1 MNATG
6 FRVTLASDQ
15 RRADITVS
23 GDIPHIEAGD
33 TSLLLFGHCL
43 AGAAE
48 IARGLA
54 AAVALDDPAP
64 LMGWPGAYAC
74 VLVRPGEVVAFTD
87 LAGQFPL
94 YHSWHLGEF
103 AVASDPVVLADLH
116 HRPADA
122 VTAAARIACSAVL
135 PLWEERSAFRDI
147 ARLPGGAVLRATPD
161 RVRLSRLE
169 SRDDQG
175 GSEALRHALTQAVAV
190 RCAAGPI
197 SADFSGGLDSTS
209 LAFLAARHTT
219 VEAVVY
225 HHPRLPAADLAE
237 AVGFARHDRRIR
249 LTEVH
254 GTQATLPYASLA
266 EPGPRPRTAEP
277 ARGSLA
283 VRRALLRLERAVPH
297 GMHLTGEGGDAV
309 LGAAP
314 SYLGGLARPARI
326 GGLVRHC
333 TSQAAL
339 RHTSALGLAV
349 RAGRLARTTPAR
361 ALTHLGARLLRPD
374 SGELTWPEA
383 VTWWPI
389 DGGVLGWLTART
401 RRDLAERVADP
412 ALAAHLD
419 AGPARVA
426 TLTELRQ
433 SADAQRQLR
442 ELGEAAGCGCTL
454 LSSTTRWCAPASR
467 SRPTRASIQARAS
480 RCWPPRC
487 ATWCPRGLPAA
498 HQGDY
503 SAEEYH
509 GARAVAARL
518 HRLVDDSLLAEMG
531 VVEPAPVRACLDR
544 LLAGAPVPLGAMGQF
559 VATELWLRDLDGG
572 A

>member
-1 MNATG
+1 M
-6 FRVTLASDQ
+6 
-15 RRADITVS
+15 
-23 GDIPHIEAGD
+23 
-33 TSLLLFGHCL
+33 
-43 AGAAE
+43 
-48 IARGLA
+48 
-54 AAVALDDPAP
+54 
-64 LMGWPGAYAC
+64 
-74 VLVRPGEVVAFTD
+74 
-87 LAGQFPL
+87 
-94 YHSWHLGEF
+94 
-103 AVASDPVVLADLH
+103 
-116 HRPADA
+116 
-122 VTAAARIACSAVL
+122 
-135 PLWEERSAFRDI
+135 
-147 ARLPGGAVLRATPD
+147 
-161 RVRLSRLE
+161 
-169 SRDDQG
+169 
-175 GSEALRHALTQAVAV
+175 
-190 RCAAGPI
+190 
-197 SADFSGGLDSTS
+197 
-209 LAFLAARHTT
+209 
-219 VEAVVY
+219 
-225 HHPRLPAADLAE
+225 
-237 AVGFARHDRRIR
+237 GFARHDRRIR

-442 ELGEAAGCGCTL
+442 ELGEAAGVRVHAPFLDDAVVRACLAVPPDARVDPGTSKPL
-454 LSSTTRWCAPASR
+454 LAAALRDLV
-467 SRPTRASIQARAS
+467 
-480 RCWPPRC
+480 PPEVFLRR
-487 ATWCPRGLPAA
+487 TK
-498 HQGDY
+498 GDY

-559 VATELWLRDLDGG
+559 VATELWLRDLDG
-572 A
+572 ARDAAHSP